1 MNWKHVQKRHH
12 SPNDPTP
19 DQAPPDGEHPDSPGA
34 ERAPGS
40 RQRRHPQRIALT
52 LLFIADELMDT
63 PAWTS
68 R

>member
-1 MNWKHVQKRHH
+1 MNWKHVQ
-12 SPNDPTP
+12 NDITLQMTPHPTRP
-19 DQAPPDGEHPDSPGA
+19 HQTANTRTAPRRTRPGT
-34 ERAPGS
+34 